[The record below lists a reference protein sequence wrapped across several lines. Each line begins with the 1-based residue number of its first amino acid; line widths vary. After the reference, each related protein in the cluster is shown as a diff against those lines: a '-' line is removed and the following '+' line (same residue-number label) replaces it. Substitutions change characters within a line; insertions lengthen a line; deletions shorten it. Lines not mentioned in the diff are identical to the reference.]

1 MKRTGITIFLLV
13 FLLTGCVRQE
23 SSKTAGEILL
33 YPAKITAA
41 VDGDTVRIQFLGDI
55 PEDCS
60 EKETVRLI
68 GVNTPELNLYKDEEP
83 EYFSEEAYRYT
94 NSYYKEEVL
103 IELDEV
109 TGLRD
114 RYGRLLAYVWLCNT
128 TMLNKNLIEDGYGRY
143 YDAFPFRSEYMCEF
157 LLAET
162 DARQNKRGMWG
173 K

>member
-13 FLLTGCVRQE
+13 FLVTGCVRQE

-41 VDGDTVRIQFLGDI
+41 VDGDTVKIQFLGDI
-55 PEDCS
+55 PENCS
-60 EKETVRLI
+60 EKETVRFI
-68 GVNTPELNLYKDEEP
+68 GVNTPELNLYKDEEA
-83 EYFSEEAYRYT
+83 EYFAEEAYRYT

-103 IELDEV
+103 IELDKT